1 MTEFMTE
8 NVYWAALH
16 KLWETLQNSSRI
28 LRELQMRTTGETLW
42 KSSAAQ
48 LAESFPDLPA
58 EYRQTLVE
66 GRRNYD
72 LSKVEAYLAQNHI
85 HMMRYPDPDY
95 PALLKEIH
103 QPPAILYYKG
113 RFVNQPLQIAMV
125 GSRKADRYGLE
136 AAEKIASQFSFTN
149 VPVVS
154 GLARGIDAA
163 AHKGA
168 ILYAGGTIAVQGCGI
183 DQVYPREN
191 KKLAEEILAHENS
204 CIISEFP
211 IGSQPIAWHFPMR
224 NRIIS
229 GLARGVVIVQAA
241 RKSGAYITV
250 ETALEQGRDVFAVPG
265 QIYNPL
271 SEGPHQLLQ
280 EGAQLITCADDVLA
294 AYGLK
299 KVSGKKNKK
308 TNKNEINVKPEKQQI
323 TLFDEKIAERPS
335 KPAVDL
341 SALEERVLNLFS
353 SEPLAIEE
361 AAYLSKLS
369 MAELMP
375 VLSMLELYGLIEPMV
390 GRKYIRI
397 G

>member
-1 MTEFMTE
+1 MNNTVSEI
-8 NVYWAALH
+8 VYWAALH
-16 KLWETLQNSSRI
+16 KIWETMQNSGRV
-28 LRELQMRTTGETLW
+28 LRELQLITTGEQLW
-42 KSSAAQ
+42 KASALE
-48 LAESFPDLPA
+48 LAEKLPELPV
-58 EYRQTLVE
+58 EYRQKLLNE
-66 GRRNYD
+66 RRQYD
-72 LSKVEAYLAQNHI
+72 LSKIEAYLASHHI
-85 HMMRYPDPDY
+85 HMVLYRDTAYPS
-95 PALLKEIH
+95 LLKEIH

-113 RFVNQPLQIAMV
+113 NFINESLQIAMV

-136 AAEKIASQFSFTN
+136 VAENIASQFSLSN
-149 VPVVS
+149 IPVVS
-154 GLARGIDAA
+154 GLAKGVDASS
-163 AHKGA
+163 HKGA
-168 ILYAGGTIAVQGCGI
+168 ILHSGGTIAVQGCGI

-191 KKLAEEILAHENS
+191 KKLAEEILAHEKG
-204 CIISEFP
+204 CILSEFP
-211 IGSQPIAWHFPMR
+211 IGSEPIAWHFPMR

-229 GLARGVVIVQAA
+229 GLAKGVVIVQAA

-280 EGAQLITCADDVLA
+280 EGAQLVTCADDVLS

-299 KVSGKKNKK
+299 KDTKKKDKKANK
-308 TNKNEINVKPEKQQI
+308 TETIANAKQQQMI
-323 TLFDEKIAERPS
+323 LFENKPS
-335 KPAVDL
+335 EQSIPL
-341 SALEERVLNLFS
+341 SETETRVLNLFTS
-353 SEPLAIEE
+353 QPLAIEE

>member
-1 MTEFMTE
+1 MNNQVAEE
-8 NVYWAALH
+8 IYWAALH
-16 KLWETLQNSSRI
+16 KIWETMHNSGRV
-28 LRELQMRTTGETLW
+28 LRELQLVTTGSLLW
-42 KSSAAQ
+42 RASAME
-48 LAESFPDLPA
+48 LAERFPKLPA
-58 EYRQTLVE
+58 EYTQSLLAQRRQ
-66 GRRNYD
+66 YD
-72 LSKVEAYLAQNHI
+72 LKKIEAYLVQNHI
-85 HMMRYPDPDY
+85 HMMLYKDPAYPP
-95 PALLKEIH
+95 LLKEIH

-113 RFVNQPLQIAMV
+113 NFFNDPLQIAMV
-125 GSRKADRYGLE
+125 GSRKADRYGLDV
-136 AAEKIASQFSFTN
+136 AEMIASQFSMSN
-149 VPVVS
+149 IPVVS

-168 ILYAGGTIAVQGCGI
+168 ILHSGGTIAVQGCGI
-183 DQVYPREN
+183 DQIYPREN
-191 KKLAEEILAHENS
+191 KKLAEEILSHEKG
-204 CIISEFP
+204 CILTEFP
-211 IGSQPIAWHFPMR
+211 IGSQPVAWHFPMR

-229 GLARGVVIVQAA
+229 GLSQGVVIVQAA

-280 EGAQLITCADDVLA
+280 EGAQLVTCADDVLSV
-294 AYGLK
+294 YGMK
-299 KVSGKKNKK
+299 KETKKKSRK
-308 TNKNEINVKPEKQQI
+308 SNKNNQNEPAGGQQMSLFAVKPSAPGI
-323 TLFDEKIAERPS
+323 P
-335 KPAVDL
+335 L
-341 SALEERVLNLFS
+341 SATEERVLNLFS